1 MTLTFESLGL
11 RPQLVQAVLELGY
24 ENPTPIQ
31 ERAIP
36 ALLEGRDV
44 LGQAQTGTGKTA
56 AFALPMLERLDMTS
70 RKVQGIVL
78 TPTRELAL
86 QVTEAIYEYGKHMG
100 ARVVAIYGGSSYT
113 RQLKRLDEG
122 VHVVVGTPGRVI
134 DLIDKKA
141 LRLQNVSFLVLDEA
155 DEMLKMGFI
164 DDVQTILRQTPT
176 ERQTALFSATLSD
189 PIREIA
195 RNYMHDPLVVAIEQK
210 TLSVPTQIEQRYYMV
225 DDNSKVAALTRLLE
239 VEEVSSALIFTR
251 TKLGAASLA
260 DTLLARSFPV
270 EALHGDLSQEARE
283 TVMRRFR
290 RGQIT
295 ILVATDV
302 AARGLDI
309 QDMSHV
315 VNFDV
320 PYDAE
325 DYVHRIGR
333 TGRAGR
339 EGIAI
344 TLVTPRERR
353 WLKTIEQFTRQ
364 PIKRG
369 RLPNM
374 EEVIAKRDQRFT
386 EKLSALLD
394 TEQFE
399 REVNFL
405 NGLIAVGFDATEI
418 AAAAIRM
425 ARSYE
430 THRPIEDIQEP
441 RERSYAERQA
451 SRTGERRFEREGS
464 SGGGNRRFG
473 GRDSGGSGRESAGG
487 GERRFDDDSRPAKRK
502 TGEREEG
509 MVRLMIDAGRAQGLQ
524 PGDIVGVIASEAG
537 IPGRAIGAIDIQKN
551 QTFVDVNE
559 SHVER
564 VLKRMRTGTMRGR
577 QVTMRRADAT

>member
-1 MTLTFESLGL
+1 MTLTFEGLGL
-11 RPQLVQAVLELGY
+11 RAQLLQAVMELGY

-56 AFALPMLERLDMTS
+56 AFALPLLERLDMNS
-70 RKVQGIVL
+70 RNVQGLIL

-86 QVTEAIYEYGKHMG
+86 QVTEAIYQYGKHMG
-100 ARVVAIYGGSSYT
+100 TRVVAIYGGSSYA

-134 DLIDKKA
+134 DLIEKRA
-141 LRLQNVSFLVLDEA
+141 LRLNHVQFLVLDEA

-164 DDVQTILRQTPT
+164 DDVTTILNQTPS

-189 PIREIA
+189 PIREMA
-195 RNYMHDPLVVAIEQK
+195 RKYMRDPQVVAIEQK
-210 TLSVPTQIEQRYYMV
+210 TLTVPQIEQRYYLV
-225 DDNSKVAALTRLLE
+225 EEHSKVAALTRLLE
-239 VEEVSSALIFTR
+239 AETVTSALIFTR
-251 TKLGAASLA
+251 TKIGASNLA
-260 DTLLARSFPV
+260 DTLLARQFPV

-283 TVMRRFR
+283 TVMKRFR

-315 VNFDV
+315 INFDV

-344 TLVTPRERR
+344 TMVTPRERR

-369 RLPNM
+369 KLPSV
-374 EEVIAKRDQRFT
+374 EEVIAKRDQMFT
-386 EKLSALLD
+386 EKLSGLLEMED
-394 TEQFE
+394 FE

-405 NGLIAVGFDATEI
+405 NSLIAVGFDSAEI

-425 ARSYE
+425 ARSFE
-430 THRPIEDIQEP
+430 TQRPIEDIQEP
-441 RERSYAERQA
+441 RERTYAERQA
-451 SRTGERRFEREGS
+451 SRTSDRRPVGE
-464 SGGGNRRFG
+464 RRFG
-473 GRDSGGSGRESAGG
+473 GRDGDRT
-487 GERRFDDDSRPAKRK
+487 ERGDRADRFEDDRPRRR
-502 TGEREEG
+502 TGERESG
-509 MVRLMIDAGRAQGLQ
+509 MVRLMIDAGRVHGIQ
-524 PGDIVGVIASEAG
+524 PGDVVGVIASEAG

-559 SHVER
+559 MHVER
-564 VLKRMRTGTMRGR
+564 VLKRMKSGTMRGR
-577 QVTMRRADAT
+577 QVTLRRADAS

>member
-1 MTLTFESLGL
+1 MTITFESLGL
-11 RPQLVQAVLELGY
+11 RPQLVQAVMELGY

-56 AFALPMLERLDMTS
+56 AFALPLLERLELSNRT
-70 RKVQGIVL
+70 VQGLIL

-86 QVTEAIYEYGKHMG
+86 QVTEAIYQYGKHMG
-100 ARVVAIYGGSSYT
+100 VRIVAIYGGSSYT
-113 RQLKRLDEG
+113 RQLKRLEEG
-122 VHVVVGTPGRVI
+122 VHVVVGTPGRLI
-134 DLIDKKA
+134 DLIDKRA
-141 LRLQNVSFLVLDEA
+141 LRLNHVKFLVLDEA

-164 DDVQTILRQTPT
+164 DDVTTILNQTPK

-195 RNYMHDPLVVAIEQK
+195 RNYMHDPQVVAIEQK
-210 TLSVPTQIEQRYYMV
+210 TLTVPQIEQRYYLV
-225 DDNSKVAALTRLLE
+225 DEHSKVAALARLLE
-239 VEEVSSALIFTR
+239 VEEVGSALIFTR
-251 TKLGAASLA
+251 TKLGAGSLA
-260 DTLLARSFPV
+260 DTLLARQFPV
-270 EALHGDLSQEARE
+270 EALHGDLSQEMRE

-369 RLPNM
+369 KLPNVD
-374 EEVIAKRDQRFT
+374 EVIAKRDQRFT
-386 EKLSALLD
+386 ERLSGMLD
-394 TEQFE
+394 NEEFE
-399 REVNFL
+399 REVSFL
-405 NGLIAVGFDATEI
+405 NGLIAVGYDSAEI

-425 ARSYE
+425 ARSFE
-430 THRPIEDIQEP
+430 TQRPIDEIQEP

-451 SRTGERRFEREGS
+451 SRTGDRRFGDRDRGD
-464 SGGGNRRFG
+464 RRFG
-473 GRDSGGSGRESAGG
+473 GEREHADRGGHNGDGD
-487 GERRFDDDSRPAKRK
+487 ERPRRR
-502 TGEREEG
+502 TGEREAG
-509 MVRLMIDAGRAQGLQ
+509 MVRLMIDAGRVHGIQ
-524 PGDIVGVIASEAG
+524 PGDVVGVIASEAG

-577 QVTMRRADAT
+577 QVTMRRADA

>member
-11 RPQLVQAVLELGY
+11 RQQLVQAVMELGY
-24 ENPTPIQ
+24 ENATPIQ

-36 ALLEGRDV
+36 ALLEGRDI

-56 AFALPMLERLDMTS
+56 AFALPLLERLDINS

-86 QVTEAIYEYGKHMG
+86 QVTEVIFQYGKHMN
-100 ARVVAIYGGSSYT
+100 ARIVAIYGGSSYT

-134 DLIDKKA
+134 DLIERGA
-141 LRLQNVSFLVLDEA
+141 LDLRHVRYLVLDEA

-164 DDVQTILRQTPT
+164 DDVETILRAIPP

-189 PIREIA
+189 GIRSIA
-195 RNYMHDPLVVAIEQK
+195 RQYMRDPLLVAIEQK
-210 TLSVPTQIEQRYYMV
+210 TLTVPQIEQRYYLV
-225 DDNSKVAALTRLLE
+225 EENSKVAALARLLE
-239 VEEVSSALIFTR
+239 SEDVHSALIFTR

-260 DTLLARSFPV
+260 DTLLARLFPV

-315 VNFDV
+315 INFDV

-369 RLPNM
+369 KLPNV
-374 EEVIAKRDQRFT
+374 EEVVAKRDQRFT
-386 EKLSALLD
+386 EKLSSLLE
-394 TEQFE
+394 TEDFE
-399 REVNFL
+399 REVGFIHS
-405 NGLIAVGFDATEI
+405 LIAVGYDATEV
-418 AAAAIRM
+418 AAAAIKM
-425 ARSYE
+425 ARSGE
-430 THRPIEDIQEP
+430 LQRPIEDIQEP
-441 RERSYAERQA
+441 RERTYAERQA
-451 SRTGERRFEREGS
+451 SRDGGRRFERTGE
-464 SGGGNRRFG
+464 R
-473 GRDSGGSGRESAGG
+473 G
-487 GERRFDDDSRPAKRK
+487 GERSPERRYDRDGEDRERPRRRS
-502 TGEREEG
+502 TEREAG
-509 MVRLMIDAGRAQGLQ
+509 MVRLMIDAGRVHGIQ
-524 PGDIVGVIASEAG
+524 PGDVVGVIASEAG

-559 SHVER
+559 MHVER
-564 VLKRMRTGTMRGR
+564 VLKRMKTGSMRGR
-577 QVTMRRADAT
+577 QITLRRAE

>member
-1 MTLTFESLGL
+1 MTITFESLGL
-11 RPQLVQAVLELGY
+11 RQQLVQAVMELGY

-56 AFALPMLERLDMTS
+56 AFALPLLERLDTS
-70 RKVQGIVL
+70 SRTVQGLIL

-86 QVTEAIYEYGKHMG
+86 QVTEAIYQYGKHMG
-100 ARVVAIYGGSSYT
+100 VRIVAIYGGSSYT

-134 DLIDKKA
+134 DLIEKRA
-141 LRLQNVSFLVLDEA
+141 LRLNHVSYLVLDEA

-164 DDVQTILRQTPT
+164 DDVTTIINQTPS

-189 PIREIA
+189 PIRQMA
-195 RNYMHDPLVVAIEQK
+195 REYMRDPQVVAIEQK
-210 TLSVPTQIEQRYYMV
+210 TLTVPQIEQRYYLV
-225 DDNSKVAALTRLLE
+225 EEHSKVAALTRLLE
-239 VEEVSSALIFTR
+239 VEPVTSALIFTR
-251 TKLGAASLA
+251 TKIGAANLA
-260 DTLLARSFPV
+260 DTLLARQFPV

-283 TVMRRFR
+283 IVMRRFR

-344 TLVTPRERR
+344 TMVTPRERR

-369 RLPNM
+369 KLPTVD
-374 EEVIAKRDQRFT
+374 EVIAKRDQRFT
-386 EKLSALLD
+386 EKLSSLLE
-394 TEQFE
+394 TEDFE
-399 REVNFL
+399 REVSFL
-405 NGLIAVGFDATEI
+405 NGLIAVGYDLGEI
-418 AAAAIRM
+418 AAAAIRV
-425 ARSYE
+425 ARSFE
-430 THRPIEDIQEP
+430 LQRPIEDIQEP
-441 RERSYAERQA
+441 RERTYAERQA
-451 SRTGERRFEREGS
+451 ARAGGERRF
-464 SGGGNRRFG
+464 
-473 GRDSGGSGRESAGG
+473 GG
-487 GERRFDDDSRPAKRK
+487 GERRFGGGERERGGERRFDGGERPRRR
-502 TGEREEG
+502 TSEREEG
-509 MVRLMIDAGRAQGLQ
+509 MVRLMIDAGRVHGIQ
-524 PGDIVGVIASEAG
+524 PGDVVGTIASEAG

-564 VLKRMRTGTMRGR
+564 VLKRMKTGTMRGR
-577 QVTMRRADAT
+577 QVTMRRADA